1 MHLHFERTNSTR
13 TDCAILSLTWMGKVP
28 DDLPDED
35 GWKLNRV
42 HYYQDGWLA
51 TGNARS
57 IVGVTFT
64 SCHNRKIGDL
74 PLRSNYNLRGHRAE
88 VNRLIL
94 YH

>member
-1 MHLHFERTNSTR
+1 
-13 TDCAILSLTWMGKVP
+13 MGKVP

-88 VNRLIL
+88 VIVIIIL
-94 YH
+94 YYLNFLYFSLCNNLYFY